1 METNLLSDLQSYCIF
16 QFFLLIFATIIN
28 QIPANMRI
36 RNILESVLAIATM
49 AMVFSCDPMEQSTYT
64 EPFYRIGTVRLV
76 NGNASIKMDLTGES
90 FSISNFRTESD
101 MEKFGVSNNDRVFAA
116 MTLEAVGSMSNAVI
130 TLDALSKIDT
140 HTFAASQPSDTLNYY
155 YQFTKFALYNSEY
168 PAIWN
173 VGHLVNV
180 IPTYFV
186 PEEHEKAE
194 FQLYPLSFEND
205 TLTARL
211 YSYIPDCD
219 VSLNPNY
226 TQSLLCFDVSSLRDS
241 VTDSKSQEIRD
252 TILARLERMEND
264 KFTLT
269 VITPDTLRAKN
280 SKAAD
285 KTYIQPLPG
294 LPQSIS
300 VPFDF

>member
-36 RNILESVLAIATM
+36 RNILESALAIVIM
-49 AMVFSCDPMEQSTYT
+49 AMVLSCGPVEPSTYT
-64 EPFYRIGTVRLV
+64 EHFYRIGTVRLV
-76 NGNASIKMDLTGES
+76 NGNASIMMDLDES
-90 FSISNFRTESD
+90 FSIENFKTESD
-101 MEKFGVSNNDRVFAA
+101 MKKFGVSDNDRVLAA
-116 MTLEAVGSMSNAVI
+116 MTLEAVGSMSNAVV
-130 TLDALSKIDT
+130 TLYALSKIDT
-140 HTFAASQPSDTLNYY
+140 QKFAASQPSDTLNYY

-180 IPTYFV
+180 TPTYFV
-186 PEEHEKAE
+186 PEEHEDVK

-226 TQSLLCFDVSSLRDS
+226 TQSLLCFDISSLRDS
-241 VTDSKSQEIRD
+241 VSDSKSQEIRD

-285 KTYIQPLPG
+285 KTYIQPMPG
-294 LPQSIS
+294 LPKSIS